1 MFFIK
6 FNMKN
11 KFNHMKQYQYKI
23 TLLSCILGLMFC
35 FSSCREDL
43 LNQVPAGELSSQL
56 FWKTE
61 ADAEY
66 ALNGAY
72 SATRRLF
79 SREYQFDGLGEYL
92 LFDGTAATW
101 QTSGDRAI
109 AYRNGAFNNPSGSYG
124 GSFDY
129 YFQYSYAA
137 INHVNYV
144 IKNVEAMLPNV
155 TNDASRVKLEAII
168 GEARMLRG
176 MIYFRL
182 ISMWGDVPYID
193 KIITSNDE
201 VASIERTPIRTIRE
215 SILADFSYAW
225 EKLPD
230 KPAAL
235 GRFTKWGALAFRG
248 KFHLYW
254 ACWNRTSWPWAT
266 PVGPEGGWPELDT
279 FTPNAA
285 ESAQSY
291 VDAATDLKK
300 VIQESGITL
309 FRNGEPGSWGEM
321 GGCDPLPNYYYLFI
335 PTANADPELMVGFTH
350 GGTGTG
356 QGEELMRDF
365 GTRATEGSQ
374 GWGQPRYE
382 LADRY
387 QSTITGDFLP
397 PLIPLNPSVVA
408 DARTRENSALN
419 PESYLNRD
427 YRMKSTLL
435 WDDETMVTML
445 NLKFDQIRK
454 YRYKTL
460 TGKVDGFGAINAAR
474 DRTGYIM
481 RKFVRNYAGQGRSDG
496 DYHMPV
502 MRLADVYL
510 LYAEAANEAYGPTGD
525 GGLALEVVN
534 KVRHRGNLPALKP
547 EKYANKETF
556 FYAIEQER
564 IVELFD
570 EGHRLFD
577 IRRWRSIERAFLPP
591 QTSPGYRMYDTHGA
605 LQHTYFNNTPLLSYQ
620 RMYIFRIP
628 PSERNRNPN
637 LTQNKPWL

>member
-1 MFFIK
+1 MKQF
-6 FNMKN
+6 KN
-11 KFNHMKQYQYKI
+11 KILF
-23 TLLSCILGLMFC
+23 LSCMLGLLFC

-43 LNQVPAGELSSQL
+43 LNQVPAGELSSVL

-72 SATRRLF
+72 SATRRIF
-79 SREYQFDGLGEYL
+79 SRDYVFDGLGDYL
-92 LFDGTAATW
+92 RFRGSAGTS
-101 QTSGDRAI
+101 QTTGDRAI
-109 AYRNGAFNNPSGSYG
+109 AYRNGAYSNPSGSYG
-124 GSFDY
+124 SSFDN

-144 IKNVEAMLPNV
+144 IENVEAMLPNAAS
-155 TNDASRVKLEAII
+155 DASRTKLEAII

-182 ISMWGDVPYID
+182 ISMWGDVPFID
-193 KIITSNDE
+193 KIVNSNDE
-201 VASIERTPIRTIRE
+201 VQYIERTSIRDIRE
-215 SILADFSYAW
+215 AILADFTYAW

-266 PVGPEGGWPELDT
+266 PVSPNGGWPELET

-291 VDAATDLKK
+291 VDAAADLRK
-300 VIQESGITL
+300 VIQESGLKL

-321 GGCDPLPNYYYLFI
+321 GSCDILPNYYDLFI

-382 LADRY
+382 IADRY

-397 PLIPLNPSVVA
+397 KLIPMNPSTA
-408 DARTRENSALN
+408 GARTMPNSALN
-419 PESYLNRD
+419 PESYRNRD
-427 YRMKSTLL
+427 YRMKGTLL
-435 WDDETMVTML
+435 WDGETMVTML
-445 NLKFDQIRK
+445 NLSFDQVRK
-454 YRYKTL
+454 YQYKTL
-460 TGKVDGFGAINAAR
+460 TGTVEGFGAINA
-474 DRTGYIM
+474 DGDQTGYIM

-496 DYHMPV
+496 DYHWPV

-510 LYAEAANEAYGPTGD
+510 MYAEASNEAVGPTGD

-547 EKYANKETF
+547 EKYADKVTF
-556 FYAIEQER
+556 FEAIEQER
-564 IVELFD
+564 IVELFA
-570 EGHRLFD
+570 EGHRFFD
-577 IRRWRSIERAFLPP
+577 LRRWRSIERAFLPP
-591 QTSPGYRMYDTHGA
+591 QTSPGFRMYDTHGA
-605 LQHTYFNNTPLLSYQ
+605 VRNTYFNNTSLLSYQ
-620 RMYIFRIP
+620 RMYLFRIP

>member
-1 MFFIK
+1 MVEQINK
-6 FNMKN
+6 NKINMK
-11 KFNHMKQYQYKI
+11 KI
-23 TLLSCILGLMFC
+23 KYIIGLIACIAGCVLFT
-35 FSSCREDL
+35 SCREDL
-43 LNQVPAGELSSQL
+43 LEQVPAGELASVL
-56 FWKTE
+56 FWQTE
-61 ADAEY
+61 EVAEY

-72 SATRRLF
+72 SATRRIF
-79 SREYQFDGLGEYL
+79 SRDYMFDGLGDYL
-92 LFDGTAATW
+92 RFRSSASTS
-101 QTSGDRAI
+101 QTTGDRAI
-109 AYRNGAFNNPSGSYG
+109 AYRSGTYNNPSATYGSSY
-124 GSFDY
+124 DN
-129 YFQYSYAA
+129 YFRYSYAA

-144 IKNVEAMLPNV
+144 IQNVESMLPNV
-155 TNDASRVKLEAII
+155 TNESSRVNLEAII

-182 ISMWGDVPYID
+182 ITMWGDVPYFD
-193 KIITSNDE
+193 RIIESNDE
-201 VASIERTPIRTIRE
+201 VANIERTSIRTIRE
-215 SILADFSYAW
+215 SILDDFTYAW

-230 KPAAL
+230 KPVAL

-254 ACWNRTSWPWAT
+254 ACWNRTSWPWDAMVS
-266 PVGPEGGWPELDT
+266 PSGGGWPELDT
-279 FTPNAA
+279 FTPNST
-285 ESAQSY
+285 ESMESY
-291 VDAATDLKK
+291 VAAAADLKR
-300 VIQESGITL
+300 VIEESGLTL
-309 FRNGEPGSWGEM
+309 FRNGEPGEWGEM
-321 GGCDPLPNYYYLFI
+321 GDSEVLPNYYYLFI

-382 LADRY
+382 LANRY
-387 QSTITGDFLP
+387 QSTITGDFVE
-397 PLIPLNPSVVA
+397 PLIPLNPSVA

-419 PESYLNRD
+419 PESYRNRD

-435 WDDETMVTML
+435 WDGETMVTMR
-445 NLKFDQIRK
+445 NLAFDEVRK

-460 TGKVDGFGAINAAR
+460 TGTIDGFGAINADA
-474 DRTGYIM
+474 DQTGYIM

-496 DYHMPV
+496 DYHMLV

-525 GGLALEVVN
+525 GGLAVEVVN
-534 KVRHRGNLPALKP
+534 KVRHRGNLPELQAD
-547 EKYANKETF
+547 KYSDKETF

-564 IVELFD
+564 IVELFA

-577 IRRWRSIERAFLPP
+577 LRRWRSIERVFLPP

-605 LQHTYFNNTPLLSYQ
+605 VRSTYFNNTSLLSYQ

-637 LTQNKPWL
+637 LTQNTPWL

>member
-1 MFFIK
+1 
-6 FNMKN
+6 
-11 KFNHMKQYQYKI
+11 MKQYKNKI
-23 TLLSCILGLMFC
+23 LFLSCMLGLLFC

-43 LNQVPAGELSSQL
+43 LNQVPAGELSSVL

-72 SATRRLF
+72 SATRRIF
-79 SREYQFDGLGEYL
+79 SRDYVFDGLGDYL
-92 LFDGTAATW
+92 RFRGSAGTS
-101 QTSGDRAI
+101 QTTGDRAI
-109 AYRNGAFNNPSGSYG
+109 AYRDGAYSNPSGSYG
-124 GSFDY
+124 SSFDN

-144 IKNVEAMLPNV
+144 IENVEAMLPNAAS
-155 TNDASRVKLEAII
+155 DASRTKLEAII

-182 ISMWGDVPYID
+182 ISMWGDVPFID
-193 KIITSNDE
+193 KIVNSNDE
-201 VASIERTPIRTIRE
+201 VQYIERTSIRDIRE
-215 SILADFSYAW
+215 AILADFTYAW

-266 PVGPEGGWPELDT
+266 LET

-291 VDAATDLKK
+291 VDAAADLRK
-300 VIQESGITL
+300 VIQESGLKL

-321 GGCDPLPNYYYLFI
+321 GSCDILPNYYDLFI

-382 LADRY
+382 IADRY

-397 PLIPLNPSVVA
+397 KLIPMNPSTA
-408 DARTRENSALN
+408 GARTMPNSALN
-419 PESYLNRD
+419 PESYRNRD
-427 YRMKSTLL
+427 YRMKGTLL
-435 WDDETMVTML
+435 WDGETMVTML
-445 NLKFDQIRK
+445 NLSFDQVRK
-454 YRYKTL
+454 YQYKTL
-460 TGKVDGFGAINAAR
+460 TGTVEGFGAINA
-474 DRTGYIM
+474 DGDQTGYIM

-496 DYHMPV
+496 DYHWPV

-510 LYAEAANEAYGPTGD
+510 MYAEASNEAVGPTGD

-547 EKYANKETF
+547 EKYADKVTF
-556 FYAIEQER
+556 FEAIEQER
-564 IVELFD
+564 IVELFA
-570 EGHRLFD
+570 EGHRFFD
-577 IRRWRSIERAFLPP
+577 LRRWRSIERAFLPP
-591 QTSPGYRMYDTHGA
+591 QTSPGFRMYDTHGA
-605 LQHTYFNNTPLLSYQ
+605 VRNTYFNNTSLLSYQ
-620 RMYIFRIP
+620 RMYLFRIP

>member
-1 MFFIK
+1 MKRIK
-6 FNMKN
+6 YTVGLFA
-11 KFNHMKQYQYKI
+11 
-23 TLLSCILGLMFC
+23 CIIGCVFC

-43 LNQVPAGELSSQL
+43 LNQVPAGELSSGL

-66 ALNGAY
+66 ALHGAY
-72 SATRRLF
+72 SATRRIF
-79 SREYQFDGLGEYL
+79 SRDYMFDGLGEYL
-92 LFDGTAATW
+92 RFRSAAT
-101 QTSGDRAI
+101 TSQSTGDRAI
-109 AYRNGAFNNPSGSYG
+109 AYRNGQYTNPSTTYGSSY
-124 GSFDY
+124 DN

-144 IKNVEAMLPNV
+144 IQNVEAMLPEATSETSHAN
-155 TNDASRVKLEAII
+155 LEAII
-168 GEARMLRG
+168 GEARMMRG

-182 ISMWGDVPYID
+182 ITMWGDVPYFD
-193 KIITSNDE
+193 RIIQSNDE
-201 VASIERTPIRTIRE
+201 VASISRTSITEIKE
-215 SILADFSYAW
+215 SILADLTYAW

-230 KPAAL
+230 KPVAL

-248 KFHLYW
+248 KFQLYW
-254 ACWNRTSWPWAT
+254 ACWNRTSWPWGT
-266 PVGPEGGWPELDT
+266 PVAPNGGWPELDT
-279 FTPNAA
+279 FTSSAA
-285 ESAQSY
+285 ESTQAY
-291 VDAATDLKK
+291 AAAAADLKK
-300 VIQESGITL
+300 VVQESGITL
-309 FRNGEPGSWGEM
+309 FRNGEPGSFGEM
-321 GGCDPLPNYYYLFI
+321 GDSEVLPNYYYLFI
-335 PTANADPELMVGFTH
+335 PTANADPELLVGFTH

-387 QSTITGDFLP
+387 QSTETGDFCE
-397 PLIPLNPSVVA
+397 PLIPLNPTVE

-419 PESYLNRD
+419 PESYRNRD
-427 YRMKSTLL
+427 YRMKSSIL
-435 WDDETMVTML
+435 WDGETMVTML
-445 NLKFDQIRK
+445 NLSFDQVRR

-460 TGKVDGFGAINAAR
+460 TGTVDGFGAINADA
-474 DRTGYIM
+474 DQTGYIM
-481 RKFVRNYAGQGRSDG
+481 RKFMRNYAGQGRSDG

-534 KVRHRGNLPALKP
+534 KVRHRGNLPALQP
-547 EKYANKETF
+547 DKYSDKETF

-564 IVELFD
+564 IVELFA

-577 IRRWRSIERAFLPP
+577 IRRWRSIERIFSPP
-591 QTSPGYRMYDTHGA
+591 QTSPGFRMYDTHGA
-605 LQHTYFNNTPLLSYQ
+605 LRNTYFNNTSLLSYQ
-620 RMYIFRIP
+620 RMYLFRIP

-637 LTQNKPWL
+637 LTQNTPWL

>member
-1 MFFIK
+1 
-6 FNMKN
+6 
-11 KFNHMKQYQYKI
+11 MKQYKNKI
-23 TLLSCILGLMFC
+23 LFLSCMLGLLFC

-43 LNQVPAGELSSQL
+43 LNQVPAGELSSVL

-72 SATRRLF
+72 SATRRIF
-79 SREYQFDGLGEYL
+79 SRDYVFDGLGDYL
-92 LFDGTAATW
+92 RFRGSAGTS
-101 QTSGDRAI
+101 QTTGDRAI
-109 AYRNGAFNNPSGSYG
+109 AYRNGAYSNPSGSYG
-124 GSFDY
+124 SSFDN

-144 IKNVEAMLPNV
+144 IENVEAMLPNAAS
-155 TNDASRVKLEAII
+155 DASRTKLEAII

-182 ISMWGDVPYID
+182 ISMWGDVPFID
-193 KIITSNDE
+193 KIVNSNDE
-201 VASIERTPIRTIRE
+201 VQYIERTSIRDIRE
-215 SILADFSYAW
+215 AILADFTYAW

-266 PVGPEGGWPELDT
+266 PVSPNGGWPELET

-291 VDAATDLKK
+291 VDAAADLRK
-300 VIQESGITL
+300 VIQESGLKL

-321 GGCDPLPNYYYLFI
+321 GSCDILPNYYDLFI

-382 LADRY
+382 IADRY

-397 PLIPLNPSVVA
+397 KLIPMNPSTA
-408 DARTRENSALN
+408 GARTMPNSALN
-419 PESYLNRD
+419 PESYRNRD
-427 YRMKSTLL
+427 YRMKGTLL
-435 WDDETMVTML
+435 WDGETMVTML
-445 NLKFDQIRK
+445 NLSFDQVRK
-454 YRYKTL
+454 YQYKTL
-460 TGKVDGFGAINAAR
+460 TGTVEGFGAINA
-474 DRTGYIM
+474 DGDQTGYIM

-496 DYHMPV
+496 DYHWPV

-510 LYAEAANEAYGPTGD
+510 MYAEASNEAVGPTGD

-547 EKYANKETF
+547 EKYADKVTF
-556 FYAIEQER
+556 FEAIEQER
-564 IVELFD
+564 IVELFA
-570 EGHRLFD
+570 EGHRFFD
-577 IRRWRSIERAFLPP
+577 LRRWRSIERAFLPP
-591 QTSPGYRMYDTHGA
+591 QTSPGFRMYDTHGA
-605 LQHTYFNNTPLLSYQ
+605 VRNTYFNNTSLLSYQ
-620 RMYIFRIP
+620 RMYLFRIP